1 MNLLFAALLIGAV
14 YISIKW
20 RFREDVQPRRGSR
33 ADGEAYYLQV
43 RKEMGIDP
51 YSPVELAQM
60 EAEERYTHDRNAHAA
75 AALSDVWDAT
85 WIDSYG
91 NVREL

>member
-1 MNLLFAALLIGAV
+1 MNIFFTVVIIGAIYV
-14 YISIKW
+14 AV
-20 RFREDVQPRRGSR
+20 RRPHVTQTTRQPRP
-33 ADGEAYYLQV
+33 GEAYYYQV

-51 YSPVELAQM
+51 YSSAELAQM
-60 EAEERYTHDRNAHAA
+60 DAEERYTHDRNAHAA
-75 AALSDVWDAT
+75 AALSEVWDAT

>member
-1 MNLLFAALLIGAV
+1 MNLFFTVVIIGAIYAAV
-14 YISIKW
+14 RRPRVADPRKIIS
-20 RFREDVQPRRGSR
+20 Q
-33 ADGEAYYLQV
+33 GEAYYLQV

-51 YSPVELAQM
+51 YSPAELAEM
-60 EAEERYTHDRNAHAA
+60 EAEERYTHDKNAASGA
-75 AALSDVWDAT
+75 FWSGSDT

>member
-1 MNLLFAALLIGAV
+1 MNIFFTVVIIGAIYV
-14 YISIKW
+14 AV
-20 RFREDVQPRRGSR
+20 RRPRTAETMGQLRP
-33 ADGEAYYLQV
+33 GEAYYLQV

-51 YSPVELAQM
+51 YSHAELAQM